1 MKTVTATQLRSN
13 LYQLLDEVLSTGIP
27 IDINKGKKKLRIVPV
42 EAIDIFDKLIPH
54 PKAVIGD
61 ANDLV
66 DISWGNE
73 VNLDLP

>member
-42 EAIDIFDKLIPH
+42 DIFDKLIPH

-66 DISWGNE
+66 DISWENE